1 MSSVVGGGVKKA
13 YEEIGKQSICGKKRV
28 VYKRVKGK
36 PTTKVYMKH
45 KGKFC
50 QVKKFVAAMVAAGK
64 WKPSANKKK
73 SPKPCKAGKVRNP
86 KTGRC
91 INAKKKSPKPC
102 KAGKVRNPKSGRCV
116 KSK

>member
-1 MSSVVGGGVKKA
+1 MSSICGGGVKKA
-13 YEEIGKQSICGKKRV
+13 YEEKGKQSICGKKRV

-50 QVKKFVAAMVAAGK
+50 QVKNFIASMVVAGK
-64 WKPSANKKK
+64 WKSSSTKTK
-73 SPKPCKAGKVRNP
+73 SPKACKQGKVRNPKTGRCVKSVSPKKCKAGKVRNP

-91 INAKKKSPKPC
+91 
-102 KAGKVRNPKSGRCV
+102 V

>member
-1 MSSVVGGGVKKA
+1 MNYIFGGSVKKP
-13 YEEIGKQSICGKKRV
+13 YEEIGKKSICGKKRV

-50 QVKKFVAAMVAAGK
+50 QVKKFITAMVAAGK
-64 WKPSANKKK
+64 WKASSTKTK
-73 SPKPCKAGKVRNP
+73 SPKACKQGKVRNP

-91 INAKKKSPKPC
+91 IKRVSPKKC
-102 KAGKVRNPKSGRCV
+102 KQGKVRNPKTGRCI

>member
-1 MSSVVGGGVKKA
+1 MSSICGGGVKKA
-13 YEEIGKQSICGKKRV
+13 YEEVGKKSICGKKRV

-36 PTTKVYMKH
+36 PTTKLYMKH

-50 QVKKFVAAMVAAGK
+50 QVKKFIAAMVAAGK
-64 WKPSANKKK
+64 WKASSSKSKSK

-91 INAKKKSPKPC
+91 IKKSSPKKC
-102 KAGKVRNPKSGRCV
+102 KEGKVRNPKTGRCV
-116 KSK
+116 KRR